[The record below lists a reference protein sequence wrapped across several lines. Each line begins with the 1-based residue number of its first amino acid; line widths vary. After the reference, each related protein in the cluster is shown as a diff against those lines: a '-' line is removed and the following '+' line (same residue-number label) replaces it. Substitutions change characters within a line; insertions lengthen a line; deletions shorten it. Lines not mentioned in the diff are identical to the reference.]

1 MPDNPS
7 NRPSAS
13 SPLRVDRG
21 ARFYKCDFQ
30 VHTPRDSNWAGE
42 FSTVTSEADRTAYAK
57 AFVEACRRKG
67 LTGIA
72 ITDHHDLCLF
82 PFVRDAAAAEAKPD
96 GSNYLPHEKLV
107 VFPGIELTLSEPSCQ
122 ALALFDPKLSDAA
135 LQQVWGAL
143 GVAPFPQNAAKIAEV
158 RRLGTD
164 KDLHGITRALGSLC
178 ANPEEADPAKRYSMK
193 DHFILL
199 PHVRKHGMKTLLRDG
214 MHTTYAE
221 MPCVGGYIEGRFYH
235 ELEESNRFILEGRN
249 HEYGRK
255 KVAVFQTSDCRE
267 ARKVTDGSGEWTDF
281 VQLGA
286 WPTWVK
292 WTEPSAE
299 ALRQACLASASRIK
313 HSEPQLPS
321 HRVCSVKVS
330 NSKFLG
336 LLELSLN
343 PQFNGFIGGRGTGKS
358 TVLEYIRW
366 ALCDDPRAFDPSLE
380 ASEELPD
387 FQRRRKALV
396 EKTLKALGATVTVT
410 YEKFGVA
417 YTIVRSSI
425 ETNDRVRVISPDG
438 SSQEMSGEQVRRE
451 FPVVSYA
458 QKQLSSVGTLPSE
471 VLRIV
476 TDPVRDA
483 VSRLNEDLS
492 EVVLTKLKEDRQKQL
507 RLEELRLQQRETEE
521 KARLLREQIQGL
533 QSQLGQL
540 TPEQQKVLDEH
551 APITAEKQWLD
562 TALGTLASFR
572 ETVAAAKAS
581 LEHAAEVASP
591 ADGGSADELTVIAAG
606 INAVRRKAIEEI
618 GKLESLVNGTAS
630 LTAEERAAVERVE
643 KRYTD
648 HEVAYKQCVELTAKS
663 KQQLGDIER
672 LNGELAKLGQRIGTL
687 TAQIQGL
694 SVPPDASEPSAW
706 ALWTEKHQ
714 KRATLLREQCQKISG
729 LAQDAFRATLQPCA
743 DTKVMFETLDGYVS
757 RGYDIRKRE
766 EKVRSL
772 CRILGAASDPLQK
785 WQELVA
791 EFDAL
796 VRSSQNPALPNTPIL
811 VSADFSEQNLK
822 ALQALKPQDVEAIR
836 YLPLDDRIEFEFA
849 FGSKPDGSPEFIPFQ
864 DASPGQQATALMR
877 TLLAD
882 EGPPLLIDQPE
893 EDLDNEQIRAIAE
906 RIAETKHNRQLI
918 FVSHNA
924 NIVVNGD
931 AELVVRFDYA
941 PSEKANGGVDRT
953 KGIVERTG
961 SIDFPP
967 IKDII
972 TSVMEGGREAFE
984 LRRQKYGF

>member
-1 MPDNPS
+1 MPDNPPTPPVAQ
-7 NRPSAS
+7 PS
-13 SPLRVDRG
+13 LRVDRG

-30 VHTPRDSNWAGE
+30 VHTPRDSRWAGE
-42 FSTVTSEADRTAYAK
+42 FSEITSDADRKAYAK
-57 AFVEACRRKG
+57 AFVATCRRKG
-67 LTGIA
+67 LTGVA

-82 PFVRDAAAAEAKPD
+82 PFVREAAAAELKPD
-96 GSNYLPHEKLV
+96 GTAFLPHEKLV

-122 ALALFDPKLSDAA
+122 ALVLFDPQLSDAA

-143 GVAPFPQNAAKIAEV
+143 GVAPFPQNAPQIAEV

-164 KDLHGITRALGSLC
+164 KDLHGITRALSSLC
-178 ANPEEADPAKRYSMK
+178 ANPEEAEPSKRYSMK

-221 MPCVGGYIEGRFYH
+221 MPCVGGYIEGRLYT
-235 ELEESNRFILEGRN
+235 ELDGSNRFILEGRN
-249 HEYGRK
+249 REYGFK

-267 ARKVTDGSGEWTDF
+267 ARKVADASGEWFDF
-281 VQLGA
+281 VELGA

-292 WTEPSAE
+292 WTVPSAE
-299 ALRQACLASASRIK
+299 ALRQACLASASRIA
-313 HSEPQLPS
+313 HAEPQLPS
-321 HRVCSVKVS
+321 HRICSVKVS

-336 LLELSLN
+336 PLDLSLN
-343 PQFNGFIGGRGTGKS
+343 PQFNGLIGGRGTGKS

-380 ASEELPD
+380 ATEELPD

-417 YTIVRSSI
+417 YTIVRSST

-451 FPVVSYA
+451 FPIVSYA
-458 QKQLSSVGTLPSE
+458 QKQLSSVGTLPAE

-476 TDPVRDA
+476 TDPMRDA

-492 EVVLTKLKEDRQKQL
+492 EVVLPKLKEDRQKQL
-507 RLEELRLQQRETEE
+507 RLEELRLQNRETEE
-521 KARLLREQIQGL
+521 KVRLLREQIQGL

-540 TPEQQKVLDEH
+540 TPGQQKVLDEH

-562 TALGTLASFR
+562 TALGTLGSIR
-572 ETVAAAKAS
+572 ETIAAAKAA

-591 ADGGSADELTVIAAG
+591 AQQRSVDDLTVVAAG
-606 INAVRRKAIEEI
+606 INAVRKKAIEEI
-618 GKLESLVNGTAS
+618 TEIAGLVNGTGALS
-630 LTAEERAAVERVE
+630 ADERAAVERVE

-648 HEVAYKQCVELTAKS
+648 HENAYRQCVELTAKS
-663 KQQLGDIER
+663 KQQLADIER

-687 TAQIQGL
+687 TTQIQGL
-694 SVPPDASEPSAW
+694 SVPTDANEPNAW

-714 KRATLLREQCQKISG
+714 KRATLLREQCKKISG
-729 LAQDAFRATLQPCA
+729 LAQDAFRATLHPCA
-743 DTKVMFETLDGYVS
+743 DTKVMYETLDGYVS

-766 EKVRSL
+766 DKVRSL
-772 CRILGAASDPLQK
+772 CHIIGAASDPLQK

-796 VRSSQNPALPNTPIL
+796 VRSSQIPALPNTPIL
-811 VSADFSEQNLK
+811 VAADFTEQNLK
-822 ALQALKPQDVEAIR
+822 ALQALKPQDVESVR
-836 YLPLDDRIEFEFA
+836 YLPLNDRIEFEFA
-849 FGSKPDGSPEFIPFQ
+849 FGLKPNGTQEFIPFQ
-864 DASPGQQATALMR
+864 DASPGQQATALLR

-893 EDLDNEQIRAIAE
+893 EDLDNEQIRAIAD
-906 RIAETKHNRQLI
+906 RIAETKHNRQLV

-941 PSEKANGGVDRT
+941 PGDKT
-953 KGIVERTG
+953 KGIIERTG

-967 IKDII
+967 IRSMI
-972 TSVMEGGREAFE
+972 TVVMEGGREAFE

>member
-1 MPDNPS
+1 MPDNPTT
-7 NRPSAS
+7 PPVAL
-13 SPLRVDRG
+13 PLLRVDRG

-30 VHTPRDSNWAGE
+30 VHTPRDSRWAGE
-42 FSTVTSEADRTAYAK
+42 FSEITSDEDRKAYAK
-57 AFVEACRRKG
+57 AFVATCRRKG
-67 LTGIA
+67 LNGVA

-82 PFVRDAAAAEAKPD
+82 PFVREAAAIEVPPD
-96 GSNYLPHEKLV
+96 GTAYLSHEKLV

-122 ALALFDPKLSDAA
+122 ALVLFDPQLSDAA

-143 GVAPFPQNAAKIAEV
+143 GVAPFPQSVPKIAEV

-164 KDLHGITRALGSLC
+164 KDLHGITRALSSLC
-178 ANPEEADPAKRYSMK
+178 ANPEEAEPSKRYLIK

-199 PHVRKHGMKTLLRDG
+199 PHVSKRGTKTLLRDG

-221 MPCVGGYIEGRFYH
+221 MPCVGGYIEGRLYT
-235 ELEESNRFILEGRN
+235 ELDDSNRFILEGRN
-249 HEYGRK
+249 REYGFK
-255 KVAVFQTSDCRE
+255 KVAVFQTSDCRT
-267 ARKVTDGSGEWTDF
+267 ARKVTDTSGEWFDF
-281 VQLGA
+281 VELGA

-292 WTEPSAE
+292 WTVPSAE
-299 ALRQACLASASRIK
+299 ALRQACLAAASRIA
-313 HSEPQLPS
+313 HVEPQLPS
-321 HRVCSVKVS
+321 HRICSVKVS

-336 LLELSLN
+336 PLDLSLN
-343 PQFNGFIGGRGTGKS
+343 PQFNGLIGGRGTGKS

-380 ASEELPD
+380 AAEELPD

-396 EKTLKALGATVTVT
+396 EKTLKALGATVAVS

-417 YTIVRSSI
+417 YSIVRSSN
-425 ETNDRVRVISPDG
+425 EANDRVRVVSPDG

-458 QKQLSSVGTLPSE
+458 QKQLSSVGTLPAE

-492 EVVLTKLKEDRQKQL
+492 EVVLPRLKEDRQKSL
-507 RLEELRLQQRETEE
+507 RLEELRFQHRETAE
-521 KARLLREQIQGL
+521 KVRLLREQIQGL

-540 TPEQQKVLDEH
+540 TSEQQRVLEEH

-562 TALGTLASFR
+562 TALGTLGSFR
-572 ETVAAAKAS
+572 ETVAAARAA
-581 LEHAAEVASP
+581 LEHTAEVVSP
-591 ADGGSADELTVIAAG
+591 ANEGGAADLRVIAAG
-606 INAVRRKAIEEI
+606 INAVRSRAIEEI
-618 GKLESLVNGTAS
+618 GKLESLVDGTAS
-630 LTAEERAAVERVE
+630 LTAEEGEAVTRVG

-648 HEVAYKQCVELTAKS
+648 HEAAYKQCVEVTAKS
-663 KQQLGDIER
+663 KQQLADIER
-672 LNGELAKLGQRIGTL
+672 LNSELAKLGQRIGTL
-687 TAQIQGL
+687 TTQIQGL
-694 SVPPDASEPSAW
+694 SVPRDANEPNAW

-714 KRATLLREQCQKISG
+714 KRATLLREQCQKISE
-729 LAQDAFRATLQPCA
+729 LAQDAFRATLHPCA
-743 DTKVMFETLDGYVS
+743 DTKVMYETIDAYVS

-766 EKVRSL
+766 DKVRSL
-772 CRILGAASDPLQK
+772 CRIISTAPDPLQK
-785 WQELVA
+785 WQDLVA

-796 VRSSQNPALPNTPIL
+796 VRSSQNPTLPDTPIL
-811 VSADFSEQNLK
+811 LRADFTGQNLK
-822 ALQALKPQDVEAIR
+822 ALQSLKPQDVESIR
-836 YLPLDDRIEFEFA
+836 YLPLHDRIEFEFA
-849 FGSKPDGSPEFIPFQ
+849 FGVKPDGTKEFIPFI
-864 DASPGQQATALMR
+864 DASPGQQATALLR

-893 EDLDNEQIRAIAE
+893 EDLDNEQIRAIAD
-906 RIAETKHNRQLI
+906 RIAETKHNRQLV

-941 PSEKANGGVDRT
+941 PGDKT
-953 KGIVERTG
+953 KGIIERTG

-967 IKDII
+967 IRTII
-972 TSVMEGGREAFE
+972 TVVMEGGREAFE
-984 LRRQKYGF
+984 LRRQKYGY

>member
-1 MPDNPS
+1 MPDNPTTQ
-7 NRPSAS
+7 PVAQS
-13 SPLRVDRG
+13 SLRVDRG

-30 VHTPRDSNWAGE
+30 VHTPRDFGWAGE
-42 FSTVTSEADRTAYAK
+42 FSVITSEADRKAYAK
-57 AFVEACRRKG
+57 AFVATCWRKG
-67 LTGIA
+67 LNGIA

-82 PFVRDAAAAEAKPD
+82 PFIREAAAAEVKPD
-96 GSNYLPHEKLV
+96 GTAYLPHEKLV

-122 ALALFDPKLSDAA
+122 ALVLFDPKLSEAA

-143 GVAPFPQNAAKIAEV
+143 GVAPFPQNAPKIAEV

-164 KDLHGITRALGSLC
+164 KDLHGVARALGSLC
-178 ANPEEADPAKRYSMK
+178 ANPEEAEPDKRYPMK

-199 PHVRKHGMKTLLRDG
+199 PHMRKHGMKTLLRDG

-221 MPCVGGYIEGRFYH
+221 MPCVGGYIEGRLYSD
-235 ELEESNRFILEGRN
+235 LDESNRFILEGRN
-249 HEYGRK
+249 REYGFK

-267 ARKVTDGSGEWTDF
+267 ARKVTDASGEWFDF
-281 VQLGA
+281 VDLGA

-299 ALRQACLASASRIK
+299 ALRQACLASASRVA
-313 HSEPQLPS
+313 HTEPQLPS
-321 HRVCSVKVS
+321 HRVRSVKVS

-336 LLELSLN
+336 PLELSLN
-343 PQFNGFIGGRGTGKS
+343 PQFNGLIGGRGTGKS
-358 TVLEYIRW
+358 TLLEYIRW

-380 ASEELPD
+380 STGELPD
-387 FQRRRKALV
+387 FQRRRKALID
-396 EKTLKALGATVTVT
+396 KTLKALGATVTVT

-417 YTIVRSSI
+417 YTIVRSSA
-425 ETNDRVRVISPDG
+425 ETNDQVRVTSPDG
-438 SSQEMSGEQVRRE
+438 NTQEMTGEQVRRE

-458 QKQLSSVGTLPSE
+458 QKQLSSVGTLPAE

-483 VSRLNEDLS
+483 VSRINEDLN
-492 EVVLTKLKEDRQKQL
+492 EVVLPKLKEDRQRQL

-540 TPEQQKVLDEH
+540 TPEQQKILDEH

-562 TALGTLASFR
+562 TALGTLDSFR
-572 ETVAAAKAS
+572 ETVAAARAS
-581 LEHAAEVASP
+581 LEHAADVASP
-591 ADGGSADELTVIAAG
+591 TVGTATGELAMVATG
-606 INAVRRKAIEEI
+606 INAVRRKA
-618 GKLESLVNGTAS
+618 LEQISVLEGLVGGTAS
-630 LTAEERAAVERVE
+630 LTEDERAAVERVV
-643 KRYTD
+643 KRYND
-648 HEVAYKQCVELTAKS
+648 HEAAYKQCVELTAKS
-663 KQQLGDIER
+663 KQQLVDIER
-672 LNGELAKLGQRIGTL
+672 LNAELAKLGQRIGSL
-687 TAQIQGL
+687 TTQIQGL

-706 ALWTEKHQ
+706 GLWTEKHQ
-714 KRATLLREQCQKISG
+714 KRATLLREQCEKISG

-743 DTKVMFETLDGYVS
+743 DTRVLFETLDPYVS
-757 RGYDIRKRE
+757 RAYDIRKRE
-766 EKVRSL
+766 DKVRNL
-772 CRILGAASDPLQK
+772 CRIVGSATDPLQK

-796 VRSSQNPALPNTPIL
+796 VRSSQNPVLPGTPIL
-811 VSADFSEQNLK
+811 SSADLTEQNLK
-822 ALQALKPQDVEAIR
+822 ALQALKVQDVEEIR

-849 FGSKPDGSPEFIPFQ
+849 FGTKADGAQEFIPFQ

-893 EDLDNEQIRAIAE
+893 EDLDNEQIRAIAD

-941 PSEKANGGVDRT
+941 PSDRT
-953 KGIVERTG
+953 KGIIDRTG
-961 SIDFPP
+961 SIDFSP
-967 IKDII
+967 IKNII
-972 TSVMEGGREAFE
+972 TIVMEGGREAFE

>member
-1 MPDNPS
+1 
-7 NRPSAS
+7 
-13 SPLRVDRG
+13 
-21 ARFYKCDFQ
+21 
-30 VHTPRDSNWAGE
+30 
-42 FSTVTSEADRTAYAK
+42 
-57 AFVEACRRKG
+57 
-67 LTGIA
+67 
-72 ITDHHDLCLF
+72 LF
-82 PFVRDAAAAEAKPD
+82 PFVREAAGAEVKPD
-96 GSNYLPHEKLV
+96 GTVYLPHEKLV

-122 ALALFDPKLSDAA
+122 ALVLFDPKLSDAA

-143 GVAPFPQNAAKIAEV
+143 GVAPFPQNAPKIAEV

-164 KDLHGITRALGSLC
+164 KDLHGVAKALGSLC
-178 ANPEEADPAKRYSMK
+178 ANPEEAEPSKRYLMK

-221 MPCVGGYIEGRFYH
+221 MPCVGGYIEGRFYSD
-235 ELEESNRFILEGRN
+235 LDESNRFILEGRN
-249 HEYGRK
+249 REYGFK

-267 ARKVTDGSGEWTDF
+267 ARKVTDASGEWFDF
-281 VQLGA
+281 VELGA

-299 ALRQACLASASRIK
+299 ALRQACLASASRVA
-313 HSEPQLPS
+313 HTEPQLPS

-336 LLELSLN
+336 PLELSLN
-343 PQFNGFIGGRGTGKS
+343 PQFNGLIGGRGTGKS
-358 TVLEYIRW
+358 TLLEYIRW

-380 ASEELPD
+380 STGELPD
-387 FQRRRKALV
+387 FQRRRKALID
-396 EKTLKALGATVTVT
+396 KTLKSLGAAVTVT

-417 YTIVRSSI
+417 YIIVRSST
-425 ETNDRVRVISPDG
+425 ETNDQVRVTSPDG
-438 SSQEMSGEQVRRE
+438 TTQEMTGEQVRRE

-458 QKQLSSVGTLPSE
+458 QKQLSSVGTLPAE

-476 TDPVRDA
+476 TDPVRDS
-483 VSRLNEDLS
+483 VSRINEDLS
-492 EVVLTKLKEDRQKQL
+492 EVVLPKLKEDRQRQL

-540 TPEQQKVLDEH
+540 TPEQQKILDEH

-562 TALGTLASFR
+562 TALGTLDSFR
-572 ETVAAAKAS
+572 ETVAAARAS
-581 LEHAAEVASP
+581 LEHTADVASP
-591 ADGGSADELTVIAAG
+591 TDGTATGELAMVAAG
-606 INAVRRKAIEEI
+606 INAVRKKA
-618 GKLESLVNGTAS
+618 LEQISVLEGLVGGTTS
-630 LTAEERAAVERVE
+630 LTEDERAAVDRVV
-643 KRYTD
+643 KRYND

-672 LNGELAKLGQRIGTL
+672 LNAELAKLGQRIGSL
-687 TAQIQGL
+687 TTQIQGL
-694 SVPPDASEPSAW
+694 SVPPDASEPNAW
-706 ALWTEKHQ
+706 GLWTEKHQ
-714 KRATLLREQCQKISG
+714 KRATLLREQCEKISG

-743 DTKVMFETLDGYVS
+743 DTRVLFETLDPYVS
-757 RGYDIRKRE
+757 RAYDIRKRE
-766 EKVRSL
+766 DKVRNL
-772 CRILGAASDPLQK
+772 CRIVGSATDPLQK

-791 EFDAL
+791 EFDGL
-796 VRSSQNPALPNTPIL
+796 VRSSQNPVLPGTPIL
-811 VSADFSEQNLK
+811 SSADFTEQNLK
-822 ALQALKPQDVEAIR
+822 ALQALKVQEVEDIR
-836 YLPLDDRIEFEFA
+836 YLPLEDRIEFEFA
-849 FGSKPDGSPEFIPFQ
+849 FGRKADGTQEFIPFQ

-893 EDLDNEQIRAIAE
+893 EDLDNEQIRAIAD

-931 AELVVRFDYA
+931 AELVIRFDYA
-941 PSEKANGGVDRT
+941 PSDRT
-953 KGIVERTG
+953 KGIIDRTG

-967 IKDII
+967 IKNII
-972 TSVMEGGREAFE
+972 TAVMEGGRESFE

>member
-1 MPDNPS
+1 
-7 NRPSAS
+7 
-13 SPLRVDRG
+13 
-21 ARFYKCDFQ
+21 
-30 VHTPRDSNWAGE
+30 
-42 FSTVTSEADRTAYAK
+42 
-57 AFVEACRRKG
+57 
-67 LTGIA
+67 
-72 ITDHHDLCLF
+72 LCLF
-82 PFVRDAAAAEAKPD
+82 PFVREAAAAEVKPD
-96 GSNYLPHEKLV
+96 GTAYLPHEKLV

-122 ALALFDPKLSDAA
+122 ALVLFDPKLSDAA

-143 GVAPFPQNAAKIAEV
+143 GVAPFPQDAPKIAEV

-164 KDLHGITRALGSLC
+164 KDLHGVTRALGSLC
-178 ANPEEADPAKRYSMK
+178 ANPEEAEPSKRYPMK
-193 DHFILL
+193 EHFILL
-199 PHVRKHGMKTLLRDG
+199 PHVRKHGTKTLLRDG

-221 MPCVGGYIEGRFYH
+221 MPCVGGYIEGRLYSD
-235 ELEESNRFILEGRN
+235 LDESNRFILGGRN
-249 HEYGRK
+249 REFGFK

-267 ARKVTDGSGEWTDF
+267 ARKVTDASGEWFDF
-281 VQLGA
+281 VDLGA

-299 ALRQACLASASRIK
+299 ALRQACLASASRVA
-313 HSEPQLPS
+313 HTEPQLPS
-321 HRVCSVKVS
+321 HRVFSVKVS

-336 LLELSLN
+336 PLELSLN
-343 PQFNGFIGGRGTGKS
+343 PQFNGLIGGRGTGKS
-358 TVLEYIRW
+358 TLLEYIRW

-380 ASEELPD
+380 ATGELPD
-387 FQRRRKALV
+387 FQRRRKALID
-396 EKTLKALGATVTVT
+396 KTLKALSATVTVT

-417 YTIVRSSI
+417 YTIVRSST
-425 ETNDRVRVISPDG
+425 ETNDQVRVTSPDG
-438 SSQEMSGEQVRRE
+438 NTKEMTGEQVRRE

-458 QKQLSSVGTLPSE
+458 QKQLSSVGTLPTE

-483 VSRLNEDLS
+483 VSRINEDLN
-492 EVVLTKLKEDRQKQL
+492 EVVLPKLKEDRQRQL

-540 TPEQQKVLDEH
+540 TPEQQKILDEH
-551 APITAEKQWLD
+551 APITTEKQWLD
-562 TALGTLASFR
+562 TALGTLDSFR
-572 ETVAAAKAS
+572 ETVAAARAS
-581 LEHAAEVASP
+581 LEHATDVTSP
-591 ADGGSADELTVIAAG
+591 TDGTATGELAVVAAG
-606 INAVRRKAIEEI
+606 INAVRRKA
-618 GKLESLVNGTAS
+618 LEQISVLEGLVDGTAS
-630 LTAEERAAVERVE
+630 LTEDERAAVERVV
-643 KRYTD
+643 KRYNE
-648 HEVAYKQCVELTAKS
+648 HEAAYKQCVELTAKS
-663 KQQLGDIER
+663 KQQLADIER
-672 LNGELAKLGQRIGTL
+672 LNAELAKLGQRIGSL
-687 TAQIQGL
+687 TTQIQGL
-694 SVPPDASEPSAW
+694 SVPADASEPSAW
-706 ALWTEKHQ
+706 GLWTEKHQ
-714 KRATLLREQCQKISG
+714 KRATLLREQCEKISG

-743 DTKVMFETLDGYVS
+743 DTRVLFETLDPYVS
-757 RGYDIRKRE
+757 RAYDIRKRE

-772 CRILGAASDPLQK
+772 SRIIGSATDPLQK

-796 VRSSQNPALPNTPIL
+796 VRSSQNPVLPETPIL
-811 VSADFSEQNLK
+811 SAADFTEQNLK
-822 ALQALKPQDVEAIR
+822 ALQALKVQDVEEIR

-849 FGSKPDGSPEFIPFQ
+849 FGTKVDGTQEFIPFQ

-893 EDLDNEQIRAIAE
+893 EDLDNEQIRAIAD

-941 PSEKANGGVDRT
+941 PSDRT
-953 KGIVERTG
+953 KGVIDRTG
-961 SIDFPP
+961 SIDFSP
-967 IKDII
+967 IKNII
-972 TSVMEGGREAFE
+972 TVVMEGGREAFE

>member
-1 MPDNPS
+1 MPDNPTTQ
-7 NRPSAS
+7 PVAQS
-13 SPLRVDRG
+13 SLRVDRG

-30 VHTPRDSNWAGE
+30 VHTPRDSGWAGE
-42 FSTVTSEADRTAYAK
+42 FSEITSEADRKVYAK
-57 AFVEACRRKG
+57 AFVAACRRKG
-67 LTGIA
+67 LNGVA

-82 PFVRDAAAAEAKPD
+82 PFVREAAAAEVKPD
-96 GSNYLPHEKLV
+96 GTAYLPHEKLV

-122 ALALFDPKLSDAA
+122 ALVLFDPKLSDAA

-143 GVAPFPQNAAKIAEV
+143 GVAPFPQDAPKIAEV

-164 KDLHGITRALGSLC
+164 KDLHGVTRALGSLC
-178 ANPEEADPAKRYSMK
+178 ANPEEAEPSKRYPMK
-193 DHFILL
+193 EHFILL
-199 PHVRKHGMKTLLRDG
+199 PHVRKHGTKTLLRDG

-221 MPCVGGYIEGRFYH
+221 MPCVGGYIEGRLYSD
-235 ELEESNRFILEGRN
+235 LDESNRFILGGRN
-249 HEYGRK
+249 REFGFK

-267 ARKVTDGSGEWTDF
+267 ARKVTDASGEWFDF
-281 VQLGA
+281 VDLGA

-299 ALRQACLASASRIK
+299 ALRQACLASASRVA
-313 HSEPQLPS
+313 HTEPQLPS
-321 HRVCSVKVS
+321 HRVFSVKVS

-336 LLELSLN
+336 PLELSLN
-343 PQFNGFIGGRGTGKS
+343 PQFNGLIGGRGTGKS
-358 TVLEYIRW
+358 TLLEYIRW

-380 ASEELPD
+380 ATGELPD
-387 FQRRRKALV
+387 FQRRRKALID
-396 EKTLKALGATVTVT
+396 KTLKALSATVTVT

-417 YTIVRSSI
+417 YTIVRSST
-425 ETNDRVRVISPDG
+425 ETNDQVRVTSPDG
-438 SSQEMSGEQVRRE
+438 NTKEMTGEQVRRE

-458 QKQLSSVGTLPSE
+458 QKQLSSVGTLPTE

-483 VSRLNEDLS
+483 VSRINEDLN
-492 EVVLTKLKEDRQKQL
+492 EVVLPKLKEDRQRQL

-540 TPEQQKVLDEH
+540 TPEQQKILDEH
-551 APITAEKQWLD
+551 APITTEKQWLD
-562 TALGTLASFR
+562 TALGTLDSFR
-572 ETVAAAKAS
+572 ETVAAARAS
-581 LEHAAEVASP
+581 LEHATDVTSP
-591 ADGGSADELTVIAAG
+591 TDGTATGELAVVAAG
-606 INAVRRKAIEEI
+606 INAVRRKA
-618 GKLESLVNGTAS
+618 LEQISVLEGLVDGTAS
-630 LTAEERAAVERVE
+630 LTEDERAAVERVV
-643 KRYTD
+643 KRYNE
-648 HEVAYKQCVELTAKS
+648 HEAAYKQCVELTAKS
-663 KQQLGDIER
+663 KQQLADIER
-672 LNGELAKLGQRIGTL
+672 LNAELAKLGQRIGSL
-687 TAQIQGL
+687 TTQIQGL
-694 SVPPDASEPSAW
+694 SVPADASEPSAW
-706 ALWTEKHQ
+706 GLWTEKHQ
-714 KRATLLREQCQKISG
+714 KRATLLREQCEKISG

-743 DTKVMFETLDGYVS
+743 DTRVLFETLDPYVS
-757 RGYDIRKRE
+757 RAYDIRKRE

-772 CRILGAASDPLQK
+772 SRIIGSATDPLQK

-796 VRSSQNPALPNTPIL
+796 VRSSQNPVLPETPIL
-811 VSADFSEQNLK
+811 SAADFTEQNLK
-822 ALQALKPQDVEAIR
+822 ALQALKVQDVEEIR

-849 FGSKPDGSPEFIPFQ
+849 FGTKVDGTQEFIPFQ

-893 EDLDNEQIRAIAE
+893 EDLDNEQIRAIAD

-941 PSEKANGGVDRT
+941 PSDRT
-953 KGIVERTG
+953 KGVIDRTG
-961 SIDFPP
+961 SIDFSP
-967 IKDII
+967 IKNII
-972 TSVMEGGREAFE
+972 TVVMEGGREAFE